1 MVPVPHSSG
10 DDPLR
15 CERRSPVRR
24 SARRLSAALLAA
36 ALLASGRPARA
47 HETTAPVLIEKA
59 DPLYPADALAAG
71 VEGTVVMQIYINEQ
85 GSVQHVHV
93 VSSPGFGLDA
103 AALAA
108 AHRFRFKPATSDGA
122 PVASQVVFE
131 QRFAVS
137 RTLRSAVTGASP
149 GPDPVALPV
158 SEDPRYRTVVLA
170 RGPLTS
176 ASASEVRD
184 RDFEL
189 RPRASPN
196 DILRVVPGLVT
207 AQHQGGGKADQI
219 FLRGFDADHGTDV
232 AVALDGMPVNLP
244 SHAHGQGFAD
254 LHFVIPEVL
263 QTVQV
268 QKGSYYPEIGD
279 FDTAGSVN
287 LVTRDGFERSFVS
300 LSGQWFRLDPA
311 HLRRDGGNGR
321 LLAVIAPDAAS
332 YVAVEAAQ
340 SSGPFV
346 HPEDLRRFNLFA
358 KTTREI
364 APNWKL
370 GALLTAYSSQWVG
383 SGQIPARLVGTPEL
397 PTAFDALDPSEG
409 GSTQRNSA
417 SVFVEA
423 RPDPLSRFWLRAYA
437 VQYKLALWNDFTF
450 FLRDPVNSDQIEQD
464 DSRVVTG
471 LDARYELNRRWGRAS
486 AKTVLGAQARRD
498 DAHVDIWDATSQNG
512 SFRRRLGR
520 HVDPSPFHFGND
532 DDIRIQNLALYASED
547 LAWTPWLRTVIG
559 LRGDYFNY
567 DVSEGNPLPAA
578 VPGMAPDPAA
588 LNLSGVRQV
597 ALLSPKAS
605 LVLSPG
611 RNLDLYLN
619 YGNGFHT
626 NDARLAVTGLA
637 GRVVPRSYEGEAGV
651 RARVRDR
658 LDLAAALWG
667 IYLQSEIVFAGDSG
681 TFSPSGAT
689 RRYGLDL
696 EARYR
701 LLPWLWADAD
711 VALAH
716 ATFAGGGGNGGAVAL
731 APRLAYTGGLTA
743 RHPRGFKAALRVRG
757 VGDRPILEPGDQQLF
772 RAAGLPVPVAQ
783 GYTLVD
789 VFAGYEA
796 SRWEVSAA
804 LENALDAGWREAQ
817 FANQSCSRG
826 ENASPA
832 SACSQRAASGA
843 LTNPGAI
850 LPDVHFSSGNPIN
863 LTLTARLYF

>member
-1 MVPVPHSSG
+1 MPVL
-10 DDPLR
+10 LR
-15 CERRSPVRR
+15 VSPPIFLMGFL
-24 SARRLSAALLAA
+24 AWLLVAAA
-36 ALLASGRPARA
+36 ALAPRRALA
-47 HETTAPVLIEKA
+47 HETTAPVLTVKV
-59 DPLYPADALAAG
+59 DPVYPTDALAAG
-71 VEGTVVMQIYINEQ
+71 VEGAVVMQIYIDDK
-85 GSVQHVHV
+85 GAVQHVHV

-108 AHRFRFKPATSDGA
+108 AQGFRFKPATSDGV

-149 GPDPVALPV
+149 NPDPAPLPV
-158 SEDPRYRTVVLA
+158 VEDPRYRTVVLA

-232 AVALDGMPVNLP
+232 AVSIDGVPVNLP

-268 QKGSYYPEIGD
+268 QKGSYYPELGD
-279 FDTAGSVN
+279 FDTAGAVN
-287 LVTRDGFERSFVS
+287 LVTRDGFDRSFVS

-311 HLRRDGGNGR
+311 HLRRDAGNGR
-321 LLAVIAPDAAS
+321 FLGVVAPDSAS

-340 SSGPFV
+340 LDGPFAR
-346 HPEDLRRFNLFA
+346 PEGLRRFSLFA
-358 KTTREI
+358 KSTREI

-370 GALLTAYSSQWVG
+370 GALVSAYGSQWVG

-397 PTAFDALDPSEG
+397 PTAWGALDPSEG

-417 SVFVEA
+417 SLFLDA
-423 RPDPLSRFWLRAYA
+423 RPDPLSRFALRLYA
-437 VQYKLALWNDFTF
+437 IQYRLALWSDFTF
-450 FLRDPVNSDQIEQD
+450 FLGDAANGDEIEQD
-464 DSRVVTG
+464 DARVVTG

-486 AKTVLGAQARRD
+486 AKTVLGAQVRRD
-498 DAHVDIWDATSQNG
+498 DAHVDVWDATSQNG
-512 SFRRRLGR
+512 SFRRRLRR
-520 HVDPSPFHFGND
+520 HVDASPFHFGND
-532 DDIRIQNLALYASED
+532 DDIRIQNIALYASQD
-547 LAWTPWLRTVIG
+547 LAWTPWLRTVVG
-559 LRGDYFNY
+559 VRGDYFNY
-567 DVSEGNPLPAA
+567 DVADGNPPPP
-578 VPGMAPDPAA
+578 VPPGTTPDAA
-588 LNLSGVRQV
+588 LPNPSGVRQV

-605 LVLSPG
+605 LVLSPR

-619 YGNGFHT
+619 YGNGFHS
-626 NDARLAVTGLA
+626 NDARLAVTGS
-637 GRVVPRSYEGEAGV
+637 GGHVVPRSYEGEVGV

-667 IYLQSEIVFAGDSG
+667 VYLQSEIVFAGDTG
-681 TFSPSGAT
+681 TFSPSDAT

-711 VALAH
+711 LALAH
-716 ATFAGGGGNGGAVAL
+716 ASFVANGANGGAVAL
-731 APRLAYTGGLTA
+731 APRLAFTGGITA

-757 VGDRPILEPGDQQLF
+757 VGDRPILDPGDEALF
-772 RAAGLPVPVAQ
+772 RGAGRPVPVAQ

-789 VFAGYEA
+789 LFAGYEA
-796 SRWEVSAA
+796 ARWEVVAA
-804 LENALDAGWREAQ
+804 LENALDSGWREAQ
-817 FANQSCSRG
+817 FANRSCSRA
-826 ENASPA
+826 ENASAA
-832 SACSQRAASGA
+832 SACSQRDAGGAATTPA
-843 LTNPGAI
+843 AI
-850 LPDVHFSSGNPIN
+850 LPDVHFTPGNPIN

>member
-1 MVPVPHSSG
+1 MLPDPRSSLADSIG
-10 DDPLR
+10 AR
-15 CERRSPVRR
+15 TSSPPPGC
-24 SARRLSAALLAA
+24 ARWLLGALLAA
-36 ALLASGRPARA
+36 TLLAPRPARA
-47 HETTAPVLIEKA
+47 HETTAPVLTEKV
-59 DPLYPADALAAG
+59 DPVYPADALAAG
-71 VEGTVVMQIYINEQ
+71 VEGTVVMQIYIDDK
-85 GSVQHVHV
+85 GAVQHVHV
-93 VSSPGFGLDA
+93 VSSPDFGLDA
-103 AALAA
+103 AAQAA
-108 AHRFRFKPATSDGA
+108 ARGFHFKPATSDGV

-137 RTLRSAVTGASP
+137 RTLRSAVTGTSP
-149 GPDPVALPV
+149 NPDPAAQPAV
-158 SEDPRYRTVVLA
+158 EDPRYRTVVVA

-232 AVALDGMPVNLP
+232 AVALDGVPVNLP

-279 FDTAGSVN
+279 FDTAGAVN
-287 LVTRDGFERSFVS
+287 LVTRDGFDRSFVS

-311 HLRRDGGNGR
+311 HLRRDASNGR
-321 LLAVIAPDAAS
+321 FLGVVAPDAAS

-346 HPEDLRRFNLFA
+346 RSEGLRRFNLFA
-358 KTTREI
+358 RTTREI

-383 SGQIPARLVGTPEL
+383 SGQIPSRLLGTSEL
-397 PTAFDALDPSEG
+397 PTPFDALDPSEG

-423 RPDPLSRFWLRAYA
+423 CPDPLSRFSLRLFAI
-437 VQYKLALWNDFTF
+437 QYKLALWNDFTF
-450 FLRDPVNSDQIEQD
+450 FLHDQVNGDEIEQD
-464 DSRVVTG
+464 DTRVVTG
-471 LDARYELNRRWGRAS
+471 LDARYEFNRRWGRAS
-486 AKTVLGAQARRD
+486 AKTVLGAQVRRD

-520 HVDPSPFHFGND
+520 HVDASPFHFGND
-532 DDIRIQNLALYASED
+532 DDIRIQNIAFHAAQD
-547 LAWTPWLRTVIG
+547 VAWTPWLRTVVG

-567 DVSEGNPLPAA
+567 DVADGNPLPAA
-578 VPGMAPDPAA
+578 MPGMAPDPTL
-588 LNLSGVRQV
+588 LNPSGVRQV

-605 LVLSPG
+605 LVLSPR
-611 RNLDLYLN
+611 RNLDMYLN
-619 YGNGFHT
+619 YGNGFHS
-626 NDARLAVTGLA
+626 NDARLAVTGVA
-637 GRVVPRSYEGEAGV
+637 GHVVPRSYQGEVGV

-667 IYLQSEIVFAGDSG
+667 IYLQSEIVFEGDGG
-681 TFSPSGAT
+681 TFSPSDAT

-711 VALAH
+711 LALAH
-716 ATFAGGGGNGGAVAL
+716 ARFAGGGGNGGAVAL

-757 VGDRPILEPGDQQLF
+757 VGDRPILEPGDEALF
-772 RAAGLPVPVAQ
+772 RAASLPVPAAQ
-783 GYTLVD
+783 GFTLVD
-789 VFAGYEA
+789 LFAGYEA
-796 SRWEVSAA
+796 ARWEVVAA
-804 LENALDAGWREAQ
+804 LENALDSRWREAQ
-817 FANQSCSRG
+817 FANRSCSRA
-826 ENASPA
+826 ENASAA
-832 SACSQRAASGA
+832 SACSQRDAGGA
-843 LTNPGAI
+843 LTNPGAV
-850 LPDVHFSSGNPIN
+850 LPDVHFAPGNPIN
-863 LTLTARLYF
+863 LTLTARVYF

>member
-1 MVPVPHSSG
+1 MVP
-10 DDPLR
+10 DPCR
-15 CERRSPVRR
+15 SPDPCFPDPISPVRSWR
-24 SARRLSAALLAA
+24 WLLVVAALFAPG
-36 ALLASGRPARA
+36 SARA
-47 HETTAPVLIEKA
+47 HETTAPVLTVKVE
-59 DPLYPADALAAG
+59 PVYPADALAAG
-71 VEGTVVMQIYINEQ
+71 VEGTVVMQIYLDAQ
-85 GSVQHVHV
+85 GSVQHVHL

-108 AHRFRFKPATSDGA
+108 AQGFQFKPATSDGV

-149 GPDPVALPV
+149 SPDPAPLPV
-158 SEDPRYRTVVLA
+158 LEDPRYRTVVLA

-232 AVALDGMPVNLP
+232 AVALDGVPVNLP

-268 QKGSYYPEIGD
+268 QKGSYYPELGD
-279 FDTAGSVN
+279 FDTAGAVN
-287 LVTRDGFERSFVS
+287 LVTREGFDRSFVS
-300 LSGQWFRLDPA
+300 LSGQWFRLDPTQ
-311 HLRRDGGNGR
+311 LRREAGNGR
-321 LLAVIAPDAAS
+321 LLAVVAPDSAS

-340 SSGPFV
+340 MSGPFA
-346 HPEDLRRFNLFA
+346 HGEGLRRFSLFA

-370 GALLTAYSSQWVG
+370 GALVTAYGSQWVG

-397 PTAFDALDPSEG
+397 PTRFDALDASEG

-417 SVFVEA
+417 SVFLEA
-423 RPDPLSRFWLRAYA
+423 RPDPLARFSLRLYA
-437 VQYKLALWNDFTF
+437 IQYKLALWNDFSF
-450 FLRDPVNSDQIEQD
+450 FLDDAVNGDEIEQD
-464 DSRVVTG
+464 DARVVTG
-471 LDARYELNRRWGRAS
+471 LDTRYELNRRWGRAS
-486 AKTVLGAQARRD
+486 AKTVLGAQVRRD
-498 DAHVDIWDATSQNG
+498 DAHVDVWDATSQNG
-512 SFRRRLGR
+512 SFRRRLRR
-520 HVDPSPFHFGND
+520 HVDASPFHFGND
-532 DDIRIQNLALYASED
+532 ADIRIQNLGLFASED
-547 LAWTPWLRTVIG
+547 VAWTPWLRTVVG

-567 DVSEGNPLPAA
+567 DVADGNPLPPAPPGAPSDAA
-578 VPGMAPDPAA
+578 G
-588 LNLSGVRQV
+588 LNPSGVRQV

-605 LVLSPG
+605 LVLSP
-611 RNLDLYLN
+611 RHNLDLYLN
-619 YGNGFHT
+619 YGNGFHS
-626 NDARLAVTGLA
+626 NDARLAVTGL
-637 GRVVPRSYEGEAGV
+637 GGHVVPRSYQGEVGV

-667 IYLQSEIVFAGDSG
+667 IYLQSEIVFEGDAG

-716 ATFAGGGGNGGAVAL
+716 ASFVANGGNGGAVAL
-731 APRLAYTGGLTA
+731 APRLAYTGGITA

-757 VGDRPILEPGDQQLF
+757 VGDRPILDPGDEALL
-772 RAAGLPVPVAQ
+772 RAAGQPVPVAQ

-789 VFAGYEA
+789 VFAGYEVA
-796 SRWEVSAA
+796 RWELVAA

-817 FANQSCSRG
+817 FANRSCSRA
-826 ENASPA
+826 ENAAAASP
-832 SACSQRAASGA
+832 CSQRDANGAPTNAA
-843 LTNPGAI
+843 AI
-850 LPDVHFSSGNPIN
+850 LPDVHFTPGNPIN